1 MKTYT
6 PDELQEH
13 KENLAEVS
21 IQIDEIEA
29 EKKEQMKQFK
39 EKLDPLQNAK
49 KTLLENIRAKAE
61 YVKEECYKFTDQEER
76 MTGFYNKDGELV
88 ELRPATANELQTTI
102 FSIIP
107 KTGTNDDLQ

>member
-49 KTLLENIRAKAE
+49 KT
-61 YVKEECYKFTDQEER
+61 Y
-76 MTGFYNKDGELV
+76 
-88 ELRPATANELQTTI
+88 
-102 FSIIP
+102 
-107 KTGTNDDLQ
+107 